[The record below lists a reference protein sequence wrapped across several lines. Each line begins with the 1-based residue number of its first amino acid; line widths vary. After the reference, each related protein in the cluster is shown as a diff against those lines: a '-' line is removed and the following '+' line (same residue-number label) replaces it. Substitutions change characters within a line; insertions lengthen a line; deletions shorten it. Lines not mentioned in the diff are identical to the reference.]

1 MKHTAT
7 APTNLDA
14 YTAGPVSRLDGL
26 TMKSGLYAFLGRVL
40 EEEVDFD
47 LLQMLRTDLA
57 DSLEDAGVVLT
68 DGMLNGE
75 TEHVLTEL
83 AQEFTGLFVQP
94 GAVLPY
100 RSVFETGRMY
110 QAPCDEVS
118 EAYQKAGF
126 SFETKLSGEFP
137 DHIGV
142 MLGFVS
148 KLYAFEAAALE
159 KDDPSTAESWG
170 TMRDTF
176 IVDQLGA
183 WGLGWCHRARLL
195 SEHPFYASILALA
208 EEVLM
213 EDLKSLASSDQ
224 LLQLVDLNRRPPVKL
239 DYDADFRK
247 ASGL

>member
-7 APTNLDA
+7 EHNDLDA
-14 YTAGPVSRLDGL
+14 YTAGPISRLDDL
-26 TMKSGLYAFLGRVL
+26 SMKSGLYAFLGRVL
-40 EEEVDFD
+40 EEEIDD
-47 LLQMLRTDLA
+47 TLLQMLRSDLA

-68 DGMLNGE
+68 EAMLEGE
-75 TEHVLTEL
+75 TQQVLSKL
-83 AQEFTGLFVQP
+83 AEEFTGLFVQP

-110 QAPCDEVS
+110 QSPCDEVAA
-118 EAYQKAGF
+118 AYQKAGF
-126 SFETKLSGEFP
+126 KFITKLSGEFP

-148 KLYAFEAAALE
+148 KLCAFEVNALE
-159 KDDPSTAESWG
+159 NDDATAAESWRV
-170 TMRDTF
+170 MRDAF
-176 IVDQLGA
+176 ILEQLGP

-195 SEHPFYASILALA
+195 AEHPFYASVLALA
-208 EEVLM
+208 EAVLM
-213 EDLKSLASSDQ
+213 EDFKELSSSDQ
-224 LLQLVDLNRRPPVKL
+224 LLALVDLNRRPPVKL

>member
-7 APTNLDA
+7 DHNDLDA
-14 YTAGPVSRLDGL
+14 YTAGPLSLLDDL
-26 TMKSGLYAFLGRVL
+26 SMKSGLYAFLGRVL
-40 EEEVDFD
+40 EEEIDNN

-68 DGMLNGE
+68 QAMLDGK
-75 TEHVLTEL
+75 TEQVLSNL
-83 AQEFTGLFVQP
+83 AEEFTGLFVQP

-110 QAPCDEVS
+110 QSPCDEVAA
-118 EAYQKAGF
+118 AYQKAGF
-126 SFETKLSGEFP
+126 EFTTKLSGEFP
-137 DHIGV
+137 DHFGV

-148 KLYAFEAAALE
+148 KLCAFEAHALE
-159 KDDPSTAESWG
+159 NDDVAKAETWRI
-170 TMRDTF
+170 MRDAF
-176 IVDQLGA
+176 ILEQLGP

-195 SEHPFYASILALA
+195 AEHPFYASVLALA
-208 EEVLM
+208 EAVLM
-213 EDLKSLASSDQ
+213 EDLKELSSSDQ
-224 LLQLVDLNRRPPVKL
+224 LLALVDLNRRPPVKL